1 MRSPSIILTLLTLY
15 SIRFESHVLALP
27 DSLMARQC
35 DTLFCPKPD
44 VLWNTLGIG
53 ADWLL
58 NTFVQPAPDT
68 TFDDRQQQ
76 NAPQYKNPT
85 FSNPQIELQV
95 EGKSSGQGKCQPF
108 DQSAFDTNQ
117 VNPGENLDFSLCGT
131 ASKQL
136 IWPVRCGDAYQNG
149 ITGQILSG
157 MDNQFITILDPLCP
171 VKNGVAFW
179 QARLTR
185 EQITSLRQDQ
195 IEAVREITPNTPFK
209 FGEIMRSS
217 PDRANSAPHVP
228 TSINHRRDR
237 QLKSR
242 FPPLTVIKQ
251 ADADMSLR
259 FLSSAESL
267 APPSSAYA
275 YFSQAG
281 AGVRVYV
288 IDTGLDGLANDFI
301 KKVDIR
307 WINANDVPGIQR
319 DEDRVTGHGT
329 CMASK
334 IAGEYYGVAKAA
346 SLIMVKITSLIGS
359 FLDALGKIIEDL
371 QQFGKIASRGWTVI
385 NVSGTWPAPSEPQA
399 ESQPDAAQ
407 MLKLIAK
414 LVEEYEV
421 VVVAQ
426 AGSSFGTFQGEYG
439 DVDTWPA
446 LLSERYPI
454 ITVGAVSSDN
464 NNPEYGKR
472 FPWSL
477 GGDSISVSGP
487 GNGFCTELNGRVG
500 YSEGSSFAGAVV
512 SGMVAYFL
520 SIPQLNS
527 YFRSLPAGALPAVV
541 RDYVKRL
548 EYKRYQAQESVWGG
562 LDANED
568 SPDYLQLPGLM
579 DPAWAG

>member
-1 MRSPSIILTLLTLY
+1 MRSPSIIMTLLTY
-15 SIRFESHVLALP
+15 SIRLDSHVSALP
-27 DSLMARQC
+27 DRLMSRQC
-35 DTLFCPKPD
+35 DTLFCPEPD
-44 VLWNTLGIG
+44 SLWNTLGIG
-53 ADWLL
+53 AEWLL
-58 NTFVQPAPDT
+58 DTFLRPAPDT
-68 TFDDRQQQ
+68 TFDDRQQLP
-76 NAPQYKNPT
+76 APQYKNPPL
-85 FSNPQIELQV
+85 SEPQIELQV
-95 EGKSSGQGKCQPF
+95 EGKSSGQDECQSSLDP
-108 DQSAFDTNQ
+108 NQ
-117 VNPGENLDFSLCGT
+117 VSPTENPDFSVCGKG
-131 ASKQL
+131 SKQL
-136 IWPVRCGDAYQNG
+136 IWPASCGDITQNG
-149 ITGQILSG
+149 IIGKVLSE

-179 QARLTR
+179 QARLTQ
-185 EQITSLRQDQ
+185 EQITALRQDQ
-195 IEAVREITPNTPFK
+195 IEAVRDITPNTPFK
-209 FGEIMRSS
+209 FGELMRGSLDQ
-217 PDRANSAPHVP
+217 PDPAQQIP
-228 TSINHRRDR
+228 TPINQKRDR
-237 QLKSR
+237 QLQNRLS
-242 FPPLTVIKQ
+242 PLTVIKQ

-267 APPSSAYA
+267 APPSSTYA

-281 AGVRVYV
+281 AGVRVYI

-301 KKVDIR
+301 KKVGIR
-307 WINANDVPGIQR
+307 WINADDVPGFQR

-334 IAGEYYGVAKAA
+334 IAGEFYGVAKTA
-346 SLIMVKITSLIGS
+346 SLIIVKISSFIGS
-359 FLDALGKIIEDL
+359 FLDALGKIMEDL
-371 QQFGKIASRGWTVI
+371 QQIGKKASRGCTVI
-385 NVSGTWPAPSEPQA
+385 NVSGTWPAPLGPQA
-399 ESQPDAAQ
+399 DSQPDAAR

-414 LVEEYEV
+414 MVEEYEV
-421 VVVAQ
+421 VLVAQ
-426 AGSSFGTFQGEYG
+426 AGSSVGTVQAEYG

-464 NNPEYGKR
+464 NDPEYGKR

-477 GGDSISVSGP
+477 GGDAISVSAP
-487 GNGFCTELNGRVG
+487 GNGYCTELNGNVG

-512 SGMVAYFL
+512 SGLVAYFL

-527 YFRSLPAGALPAVV
+527 YFRSLPAGTLPGVV

-562 LDANED
+562 LDANQD